1 MAGRS
6 TQSRTDFDDKGL
18 LFLNSQCLRAM
29 GSQLVFTAM
38 TKSSIICISVHSV
51 WLLRSDYKFATV
63 GKLQPISAHITW
75 DWITV

>member
-38 TKSSIICISVHSV
+38 TKSSIICISVSASIYSYDKVKYYLHQCSLSLIIAK
-51 WLLRSDYKFATV
+51 WL
-63 GKLQPISAHITW
+63 
-75 DWITV
+75 